1 MMTLEQLITTLDSDG
16 DGTVSKAEW
25 IANLNKCVG
34 LAQCLSDNVDENGE
48 LKNFSED
55 RSS

>member
-1 MMTLEQLITTLDSDG
+1 MMTVEQLITTLDSDG

-34 LAQCLSDNVDENGE
+34 LAHCLSDNVDENGE

-55 RSS
+55 IGS